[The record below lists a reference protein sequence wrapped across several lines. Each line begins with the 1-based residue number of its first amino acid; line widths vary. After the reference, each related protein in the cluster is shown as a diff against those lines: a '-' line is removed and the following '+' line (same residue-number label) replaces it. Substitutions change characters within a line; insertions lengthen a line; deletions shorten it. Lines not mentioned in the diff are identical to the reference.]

1 MIELNV
7 SAMVLSL
14 AGLGGA
20 ILLLALMH
28 GLVLSQNR
36 FADLSDRIEGLRGQ
50 VTPRQVH
57 APPPERNRPIRTRV
71 KKPRK

>member
-1 MIELNV
+1 MIELNM

-20 ILLLALMH
+20 LLLLALLH

-36 FADLSDRIEGLRGQ
+36 FADLSNRLEGLRGQ

-57 APPPERNRPIRTRV
+57 APLPERNRPVRIRQ
-71 KKPRK
+71 KKKNK